1 MKYWQNLKR
10 IIANITFIL
19 VVSAGLV
26 RLFGPFMTHDIYT
39 FFVPSIVEV
48 VFSRDTR
55 TVGSIIWGID
65 LTAAQ
70 ILLLACATLWV
81 RRWEGWRAYM
91 FRFMRFICAVV
102 LSGMVVLGI
111 GLVHRSQPLEV
122 YGPGPYYHIAAH
134 RLPVVKTLFAVF
146 ACTLFI
152 TIVWWFIVNRKWL
165 QETER

>member
-39 FFVPSIVEV
+39 FFVPSMVKV
-48 VFSRDTR
+48 VYARDTP
-55 TVGSIIWGID
+55 TVGSIIWGIN

-81 RRWEGWRAYM
+81 RRWAGWRAYM
-91 FRFMRFICAVV
+91 FRLMRFICFVA
-102 LSGMVVLGI
+102 LSVMVVLGI
-111 GLVHRSQPLEV
+111 GLVHRNQPLEV
-122 YGPGPYYHIAAH
+122 YGPYYNIAPH
-134 RLPVVKTLFAVF
+134 ELPVVKTLFAVF

-165 QETER
+165 QETEPRN